1 MNATTQLQQQAMN
14 SSQLP
19 RSSEW
24 IWVARTILAL
34 IYLSTG
40 AMRMTLEASQLQH
53 MGDWTTGYIAPY
65 PLGLGLMFAA
75 AALLL
80 PRTARFNAMTLAGG
94 FALFVFSTTSFLFHC
109 LEIGSGWPFDIGRI
123 LLLIV
128 VLRDTWK
135 LWNQHA

>member
-1 MNATTQLQQQAMN
+1 MNAITQPQPQTMTSAR
-14 SSQLP
+14 LP
-19 RSSEW
+19 RSNEW

-40 AMRMTLEASQLQH
+40 AMRMTMDASQLQR
-53 MGDWTTGYIAPY
+53 MGDWTTGYIAPH
-65 PLGLGLMFAA
+65 PLGFGLILAG

-80 PRTARFNAMTLAGG
+80 PRSPRFNSMTMAGG

-109 LEIGSGWPFDIGRI
+109 LEIGTGWPFDISRI

>member
-1 MNATTQLQQQAMN
+1 MNAITQPQQQAMN
-14 SSQLP
+14 SAELP
-19 RSSEW
+19 RSNEW

-34 IYLSTG
+34 IYMSTG
-40 AMRMTLEASQLQH
+40 AMRMTIDASQLQR
-53 MGDWTTGYIAPY
+53 MGDWTTGYVAPH
-65 PLGLGLMFAA
+65 PLGMALMLAA
-75 AALLL
+75 ASLLL
-80 PRTARFNAMTLAGG
+80 PRTARFNSMTMAGG

-109 LEIGSGWPFDIGRI
+109 LEIGSGWPFDISRI

>member
-1 MNATTQLQQQAMN
+1 MNTTTYPQQHTMN
-14 SSQLP
+14 STSHS
-19 RSSEW
+19 RNSEW

-40 AMRMTLEASQLQH
+40 AMRMTLDASQLQR
-53 MGDWTTGYIAPY
+53 MGDWTYGYIAPH
-65 PLGLGLMFAA
+65 PLGIGLMLAA

-80 PRTARFNAMTLAGG
+80 PRTPRFTTMTLAGG

-109 LEIGSGWPFDIGRI
+109 LEIGSGWPFDISRI
-123 LLLIV
+123 LLLII

-135 LWNQHA
+135 LWNLHA